1 MLLSVKDLDD
11 QTKYNQILAISY
23 DDLLPFILD
32 HLGKKYIDGK
42 MLIKKWL
49 TFMKKFDG
57 SSNI

>member
-1 MLLSVKDLDD
+1 MLLSVKDL
-11 QTKYNQILAISY
+11 